1 MLRFVGFELDQQRA
15 ELRGP
20 DGVAI
25 KLRPK
30 TFEMLRLFATNPGR
44 VLSKQELMEA
54 VWPNVHVGEDSLF
67 QCIRELRAVLG
78 DDRRQIIRLASGGG
92 YLLTVEVVGKPAR
105 PAAAALSS
113 PTEDA
118 GPATPI
124 GPAATRPLP
133 QRPRFGWRGWTATAL
148 AGACAVIGLAVA
160 APALRPN
167 LLFQRTPPIVVMT
180 PVVVASQNPRD
191 VAMASE
197 ITSRLTDGFAKID
210 NIRIVAPQ
218 SSSAGTAASSDFEV
232 RGELQHSEQSWLLR
246 TRIVKTATDEVQAV
260 ASISL
265 DADEGDARLQ
275 QSRLAAGV
283 GHTLA
288 LRLNEIL
295 EANAAS
301 AANRDAAPAST
312 KVVIEQANA
321 SINQTTQERFGIAV
335 AMLQKALGDAPDN
348 VDIAVALSALQLR
361 GIQMRWYT
369 PADVVTVEA
378 QASTTFERALRAKP
392 NSIAVL
398 EAYCRFLSA
407 TNRYVESLVTCSK
420 ILSLDPWNGGALYLI
435 GLGQIYLGRFED
447 ALATFQQADRF
458 DTPRVSRW
466 TWLLGAG
473 WANLLL
479 GRGEDAVPWLQRSIA
494 ITAGSGRTHMMLASA
509 YQQAG
514 RIEDAKAAMREGLKL
529 RPETTR
535 LNIAPSTKNA
545 SPVYLAATEPVIQ
558 RMVDA
563 GLPER

>member
-1 MLRFVGFELDQQRA
+1 
-15 ELRGP
+15 
-20 DGVAI
+20 
-25 KLRPK
+25 
-30 TFEMLRLFATNPGR
+30 
-44 VLSKQELMEA
+44 
-54 VWPNVHVGEDSLF
+54 
-67 QCIRELRAVLG
+67 
-78 DDRRQIIRLASGGG
+78 
-92 YLLTVEVVGKPAR
+92 
-105 PAAAALSS
+105 
-113 PTEDA
+113 
-118 GPATPI
+118 
-124 GPAATRPLP
+124 
-133 QRPRFGWRGWTATAL
+133 
-148 AGACAVIGLAVA
+148 
-160 APALRPN
+160 
-167 LLFQRTPPIVVMT
+167 
-180 PVVVASQNPRD
+180 
-191 VAMASE
+191 
-197 ITSRLTDGFAKID
+197 
-210 NIRIVAPQ
+210 
-218 SSSAGTAASSDFEV
+218 
-232 RGELQHSEQSWLLR
+232 
-246 TRIVKTATDEVQAV
+246 
-260 ASISL
+260 
-265 DADEGDARLQ
+265 
-275 QSRLAAGV
+275 
-283 GHTLA
+283 
-288 LRLNEIL
+288 
-295 EANAAS
+295 
-301 AANRDAAPAST
+301 
-312 KVVIEQANA
+312 
-321 SINQTTQERFGIAV
+321 
-335 AMLQKALGDAPDN
+335 MLQKALGDAPDN